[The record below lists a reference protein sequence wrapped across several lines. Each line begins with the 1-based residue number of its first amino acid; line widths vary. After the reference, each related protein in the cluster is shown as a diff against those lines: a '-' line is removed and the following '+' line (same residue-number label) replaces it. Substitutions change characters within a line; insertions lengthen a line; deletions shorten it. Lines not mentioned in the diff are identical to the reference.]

1 MLQRYVA
8 KFDFIA
14 NRFAVNA
21 GKGAMFMNTIKDVAR
36 LAGVSPST
44 ISKFM
49 NGGNVREENAK
60 AIRDA
65 IVALDYRVNPFARS
79 LKTQRSRVIGILLPD
94 ISAPFFGTVVT
105 SLDKVLREH
114 GYHTLI
120 SCYSA
125 NHALERDN
133 LRYLISTG
141 VDGLVYI
148 PEDLSA
154 DEFYELT
161 ANYSIPTV
169 QIDRIIQ
176 GVACDAVLV
185 NNADA
190 VYAATEA
197 LIHRGHRRI
206 GLISGPKS
214 VWSAKERQ
222 VGFLRALS
230 DHDILFDEELFFSDE
245 HSFATGHQGC
255 EALLALENKPT
266 AILSTNYDITIGLVT
281 AIRDLG
287 LHIPEDIDV
296 FGFDCLD
303 VCTMMKPPIPVIFQP
318 EQMIGQTAANYLI
331 ERLNGYVGEP
341 RITRLEC
348 KIIPEQFV

>member
-1 MLQRYVA
+1 MH
-8 KFDFIA
+8 
-14 NRFAVNA
+14 
-21 GKGAMFMNTIKDVAR
+21 TIKDVAR

-60 AIRDA
+60 AIREA
-65 IVALDYRVNPFARS
+65 IAALDYRVNPFARS
-79 LKTQRSRVIGILLPD
+79 LKTQRSRAIGILLPD

-105 SLDKVLREH
+105 TLDRVLREH

-125 NHALERDN
+125 NHALEREN

-161 ANYSIPTV
+161 ANYSVPTV

-176 GVACDAVLV
+176 GVTCDAVLV

-190 VYAATEA
+190 VYAATTE
-197 LIHRGHRRI
+197 LIRRGHHRI

-214 VWSAKERQ
+214 VSSAKERQ

-230 DHDILFDEELFFSDE
+230 DHGILFDEALFFSSG
-245 HSFATGHQGC
+245 HAFATGYQGC

-266 AILSTNYDITIGLVT
+266 AILSTNHDITIGLVT
-281 AIRDLG
+281 AIRDRG
-287 LHIPEDIDV
+287 LRIPEDIDI

-303 VCTMMKPPIPVIFQP
+303 VCTMMKPPIPVIYQP
-318 EQMIGQTAANYLI
+318 EQMIGQTAADYLI
-331 ERLNGYVGEP
+331 ERLNGYSGEP
-341 RITRLEC
+341 RTTRLEC
-348 KIIPEQFV
+348 RIVPESFV